1 MRKNNSKLN
10 FTKNHQASLF
20 SQGRLKIS
28 KCSISQRF
36 ERGIGRRGDILPQF
50 LLKNKTREWTDDVT
64 RLIGG
69 RMSLGKGET
78 YSQIRT
84 L

>member
-1 MRKNNSKLN
+1 MLP
-10 FTKNHQASLF
+10 
-20 SQGRLKIS
+20 LKTVMNRIL
-28 KCSISQRF
+28 
-36 ERGIGRRGDILPQF
+36 RRGDILPQF

-69 RMSLGKGET
+69 RMSLGKGDT